1 MISSITSFLKT
12 VFFAYLLDDYLK
24 RTYPKK
30 YEDFIV
36 TVSYNFIYVYSK
48 AQIFYM
54 NIVKTVNKK
63 IEETPKLL
71 KLKNDLDLLLNQKN
85 DKAVMIECIKN
96 GVLSDNL
103 STTECDFALYSRLDD
118 SKKCLNKKIVY
129 DLDES
134 IDIYEVSEIKFLLV
148 ELKIANETYKIDLKT
163 DEYNFYIVG
172 NKLTKQFFQYYLTEI
187 LKQSTESVNN
197 FSVHIIDH
205 AVNKVELDF
214 SDENAHILLE
224 KSEYKLSIINNE
236 NHITDNS
243 EEKEENEENEEKE

>member
-1 MISSITSFLKT
+1 MIDIITN
-12 VFFAYLLDDYLK
+12 FFRTILLSVLLIDYIE

-54 NIVKTVNKK
+54 NIVKKVNKK

-103 STTECDFALYSRLDD
+103 SMTECDFALYSRLDD

-134 IDIYEVSEIKFLLV
+134 IVVYEVSDIKFLLV
-148 ELKIANETYKIDLKT
+148 ELKNGTNTYKIDLKT

-172 NKLTKQFFQYYLTEI
+172 NRFTKQFFQYYLTEI
-187 LKQSTESVNN
+187 LKKSDESVDDY
-197 FSVHIIDH
+197 SVHLIDH
-205 AVNKVELDF
+205 NVNSVQLDF
-214 SDENAHILLE
+214 SDENNQILLE
-224 KSEYKLSIINNE
+224 KTEYKLSIKNNE
-236 NHITDNS
+236 NHINDNS
-243 EEKEENEENEEKE
+243 EEKEEKEEKE

>member
-1 MISSITSFLKT
+1 
-12 VFFAYLLDDYLK
+12 
-24 RTYPKK
+24 
-30 YEDFIV
+30 
-36 TVSYNFIYVYSK
+36 
-48 AQIFYM
+48 M
-54 NIVKTVNKK
+54 NIVKTLNKK

-85 DKAVMIECIKN
+85 GTVIMIECIKN

-134 IDIYEVSEIKFLLV
+134 IEVYEVSDIKFLLV
-148 ELKIANETYKIDLKT
+148 ELKIGTETYKIDLKT

-172 NKLTKQFFQYYLTEI
+172 NRFTKQFFQYYLTEI
-187 LKQSTESVNN
+187 LKITEGVDK
-197 FSVHIIDH
+197 FSLHMIDH
-205 AVNKVELDF
+205 TVNKVELDF

-224 KSEYKLSIINNE
+224 KTEYKLSIVNNE
-236 NHITDNS
+236 NHINDNS
-243 EEKEENEENEEKE
+243 EEKEEKEEKE

>member
-1 MISSITSFLKT
+1 MIDFITNFFRTFLLS
-12 VFFAYLLDDYLK
+12 LLLIDYLE

-30 YEDFIV
+30 YDVFFI
-36 TVSYNFIYVYSK
+36 TVSYNLIYVYSK

-71 KLKNDLDLLLNQKN
+71 KLKNDLDLLMNQKN
-85 DKAVMIECIKN
+85 GTLIMIECIKN

-134 IDIYEVSEIKFLLV
+134 IDVYEVSDIKFLLV
-148 ELKIANETYKIDLKT
+148 ELKNGVETYKIDLKT

-172 NKLTKQFFQYYLTEI
+172 NKFTKQFFQYYLTEI
-187 LKQSTESVNN
+187 LKITESDDK
-197 FSVHIIDH
+197 FSLHIIDH
-205 AVNKVELDF
+205 LVNKVELDF
-214 SDENAHILLE
+214 SDKNDHILLE
-224 KSEYKLSIINNE
+224 KTGYKLSIANKINE
-236 NHITDNS
+236 NS
-243 EEKEENEENEEKE
+243 EEKEEKE

>member
-1 MISSITSFLKT
+1 MIDLITNFFRT
-12 VFFAYLLDDYLK
+12 VLLTLLLCDYLE

-30 YEDFIV
+30 CEEIFV
-36 TVSYNFIYVYSK
+36 TVSYNLIYVYSK

-71 KLKNDLDLLLNQKN
+71 KLKNDLDLLLNKKN
-85 DKAVMIECIKN
+85 GTVIMIECIKN
-96 GVLSDNL
+96 GILSDNL
-103 STTECDFALYSRLDD
+103 SMTECDFALYSRLDD

-134 IDIYEVSEIKFLLV
+134 IDVYEVSDIKFLLV
-148 ELKIANETYKIDLKT
+148 ELKNGVDTYKIDLKT

-172 NKLTKQFFQYYLTEI
+172 NRFTKQFFQYYLTEI
-187 LKQSTESVNN
+187 LKITEGVDK
-197 FSVHIIDH
+197 FSLHIIDH

-224 KSEYKLSIINNE
+224 KTEYKLSIVNNE
-236 NHITDNS
+236 NHINDNS
-243 EEKEENEENEEKE
+243 EDKEEKE

>member
-1 MISSITSFLKT
+1 MIDIITN
-12 VFFAYLLDDYLK
+12 FFRTILLSVLLIDYLE

-54 NIVKTVNKK
+54 NIVKKVNKK

-103 STTECDFALYSRLDD
+103 SMTECDFALYSRLDD

-134 IDIYEVSEIKFLLV
+134 IVVYEVSDIKFLLV
-148 ELKIANETYKIDLKT
+148 ELKNGTNTYKIDLKT
-163 DEYNFYIVG
+163 DAYNFYIVG
-172 NKLTKQFFQYYLTEI
+172 NRFTKQFFQYYLTEI
-187 LKQSTESVNN
+187 LKKSDESVDDY
-197 FSVHIIDH
+197 SVHLIDH
-205 AVNKVELDF
+205 NVNSVQLDF
-214 SDENAHILLE
+214 SDENNQILLE
-224 KSEYKLSIINNE
+224 KTEYKLSIKNNE
-236 NHITDNS
+236 NHINDNS
-243 EEKEENEENEEKE
+243 EEKEEKEEKE

>member
-1 MISSITSFLKT
+1 MIAFITNLLKS

-24 RTYPKK
+24 RTYPKR
-30 YEDFIV
+30 YEDFLV
-36 TVSYNFIYVYSK
+36 TVSYNLIYVYSK

-85 DKAVMIECIKN
+85 GTVIMIECIKN
-96 GVLSDNL
+96 GILSDNL

-118 SKKCLNKKIVY
+118 SNKCLNKKIVY

-134 IDIYEVSEIKFLLV
+134 IDVYDVSDIKFLLV
-148 ELKIANETYKIDLKT
+148 ELKNGDDTYKIDLKT
-163 DEYNFYIVG
+163 EAYNFYIVG
-172 NKLTKQFFQYYLTEI
+172 NKFTKQFFQYYLNEI
-187 LKQSTESVNN
+187 LKITESFDN
-197 FSVHIIDH
+197 FSLHIIDH
-205 AVNKVELDF
+205 EVNTVELDF

-224 KSEYKLSIINNE
+224 KTGYKMLNVNNIVNNE
-236 NHITDNS
+236 NHINDNR
-243 EEKEENEENEEKE
+243 EEKEEIE

>member
-1 MISSITSFLKT
+1 MIDFITNFFRTFLLS
-12 VFFAYLLDDYLK
+12 LLLIDYLE

-30 YEDFIV
+30 YDVFFI
-36 TVSYNFIYVYSK
+36 TVSYNLIYVYSK

-54 NIVKTVNKK
+54 NIVKTINKK

-71 KLKNDLDLLLNQKN
+71 KLKNDLDLLMNQKN
-85 DKAVMIECIKN
+85 GTLIMIECIKN

-134 IDIYEVSEIKFLLV
+134 IDVYEVSDIKFLLV
-148 ELKIANETYKIDLKT
+148 ELKNGVETYKIDLKT

-172 NKLTKQFFQYYLTEI
+172 NKFTKQFFQYYLTEI
-187 LKQSTESVNN
+187 LKITESDDK
-197 FSVHIIDH
+197 FSLHIIDH
-205 AVNKVELDF
+205 LVNKVELDF
-214 SDENAHILLE
+214 SDKNDHILLE
-224 KSEYKLSIINNE
+224 KTSYKLSIANKINE
-236 NHITDNS
+236 NS
-243 EEKEENEENEEKE
+243 EEKEEKE

>member
-1 MISSITSFLKT
+1 MIDIITN
-12 VFFAYLLDDYLK
+12 FFRTILLSLLLIDYIE

-63 IEETPKLL
+63 IAETPKLL

-96 GVLSDNL
+96 GVLSDSL
-103 STTECDFALYSRLDD
+103 SMTECDFALYSRLDD

-134 IDIYEVSEIKFLLV
+134 IVVYEVSDIKFLLV
-148 ELKIANETYKIDLKT
+148 ELKNGTNTYKIDLKT
-163 DEYNFYIVG
+163 DAYNFYIVG
-172 NKLTKQFFQYYLTEI
+172 NRFTKQFFQYYLTEI
-187 LKQSTESVNN
+187 LKKSYESVDDY
-197 FSVHIIDH
+197 SVHLIDH
-205 AVNKVELDF
+205 NVNSVELDF
-214 SDENAHILLE
+214 SDENNHILLE
-224 KSEYKLSIINNE
+224 KTDYKLSIKNNE
-236 NHITDNS
+236 SHITDNC
-243 EEKEENEENEEKE
+243 EEKEEKE

>member
-1 MISSITSFLKT
+1 MIDLITNFFRT
-12 VFFAYLLDDYLK
+12 VLLTLLLCDYLE

-30 YEDFIV
+30 CEEIFV
-36 TVSYNFIYVYSK
+36 TVSYNLIYVYSK

-85 DKAVMIECIKN
+85 GTVTMIECIKN

-134 IDIYEVSEIKFLLV
+134 IEVYEVSDIKFLLV
-148 ELKIANETYKIDLKT
+148 ELKIGTETYKIDLKT

-172 NKLTKQFFQYYLTEI
+172 NRFTKQFFQYYLTEI
-187 LKQSTESVNN
+187 LKITEGVDK
-197 FSVHIIDH
+197 FSLHIIDH
-205 AVNKVELDF
+205 TVNKVELDF

-224 KSEYKLSIINNE
+224 KTEYKLSIVNNE
-236 NHITDNS
+236 NNINENS
-243 EEKEENEENEEKE
+243 EEKEEKEEKE

>member
-1 MISSITSFLKT
+1 MISFIANTLRTVIFAFL
-12 VFFAYLLDDYLK
+12 LNDYLK

-30 YEDFIV
+30 YDDLFV
-36 TVSYNFIYVYSK
+36 TVSYNLIYVYSK

-85 DKAVMIECIKN
+85 GTVIMIECIKN

-134 IDIYEVSEIKFLLV
+134 IDVYEVSDIKFLLV
-148 ELKIANETYKIDLKT
+148 ELKTGSETYKIDLKT

-172 NKLTKQFFQYYLTEI
+172 NRFTKQFFQYYLTEI
-187 LKQSTESVNN
+187 LKITEGVDK
-197 FSVHIIDH
+197 FSLHIIDH
-205 AVNKVELDF
+205 TVNKVELDF

-224 KSEYKLSIINNE
+224 KTEYKLSIVNNE
-236 NHITDNS
+236 NHINDNS
-243 EEKEENEENEEKE
+243 EEKEEKE

>member
-1 MISSITSFLKT
+1 MIEEIINFFRTFLLS
-12 VFFAYLLDDYLK
+12 LLLCDYLE

-30 YEDFIV
+30 YEDFFV
-36 TVSYNFIYVYSK
+36 TVSYNLIYVYSK

-85 DKAVMIECIKN
+85 GTVIMIECIKN

-103 STTECDFALYSRLDD
+103 SMTECDFALYSRLDD
-118 SKKCLNKKIVY
+118 SNKCLNKKIVY

-134 IDIYEVSEIKFLLV
+134 IDVYEVSDIKFLLV
-148 ELKIANETYKIDLKT
+148 ELKIGTDTYKVDLKT

-172 NKLTKQFFQYYLTEI
+172 NKFTKQFFQYYLTAI
-187 LKQSTESVNN
+187 LKVTESVQG

-214 SDENAHILLE
+214 SDENNHILLE
-224 KSEYKLSIINNE
+224 KTEYKLSIANNE
-236 NHITDNS
+236 NHINDN
-243 EEKEENEENEEKE
+243 NEEKE

>member
-1 MISSITSFLKT
+1 MIDLITNFFRT
-12 VFFAYLLDDYLK
+12 VLLILLLCDYLE

-30 YEDFIV
+30 CEEIFV
-36 TVSYNFIYVYSK
+36 TVSYNLIYVYSK

-71 KLKNDLDLLLNQKN
+71 KLKNDLDLLLNKKN
-85 DKAVMIECIKN
+85 GTVIMIECIKN
-96 GVLSDNL
+96 GILSDNL
-103 STTECDFALYSRLDD
+103 SMTECDFALYSRLDD

-134 IDIYEVSEIKFLLV
+134 IDVYEVSDIKFLLV
-148 ELKIANETYKIDLKT
+148 ELKNGVDTYKIDLKT

-172 NKLTKQFFQYYLTEI
+172 NRFTKQFFQYYLTEI
-187 LKQSTESVNN
+187 LKITEGVDK
-197 FSVHIIDH
+197 FSLHIIDH
-205 AVNKVELDF
+205 TVNKVELDF

-224 KSEYKLSIINNE
+224 KTEYKLSIVNNE
-236 NHITDNS
+236 NHINDNS
-243 EEKEENEENEEKE
+243 EDKEEKE

>member
-1 MISSITSFLKT
+1 MIAFITNLLRA
-12 VFFAYLLDDYLK
+12 VFFGYLLNDYLK
-24 RTYPKK
+24 SRYPKK
-30 YEDFIV
+30 YETFIISF
-36 TVSYNFIYVYSK
+36 SYNVIYLYSK
-48 AQIFYM
+48 VQIFYM
-54 NIVKTVNKK
+54 NIIKTVNKK

-85 DKAVMIECIKN
+85 GAVIMIECIKN

-134 IDIYEVSEIKFLLV
+134 IEVYEVSDIKFLLV
-148 ELKIANETYKIDLKT
+148 ELKIGTETYKIDLKT

-172 NKLTKQFFQYYLTEI
+172 NRFTKQFFQYYLTEI
-187 LKQSTESVNN
+187 LKITEGVDK
-197 FSVHIIDH
+197 FSLNIIDH
-205 AVNKVELDF
+205 TVNKVELDF

-224 KSEYKLSIINNE
+224 KTEYKLSIVNNE
-236 NHITDNS
+236 NHINDNS
-243 EEKEENEENEEKE
+243 EEKEEKE

>member
-1 MISSITSFLKT
+1 MIAFITNLLKS

-24 RTYPKK
+24 RTYPKR
-30 YEDFIV
+30 YEDFLV
-36 TVSYNFIYVYSK
+36 TVSYNLIYVYSK

-85 DKAVMIECIKN
+85 GTVIMIECIKN
-96 GVLSDNL
+96 GILSDNL

-118 SKKCLNKKIVY
+118 SNKCLNKKIVY

-134 IDIYEVSEIKFLLV
+134 IDVYEVSDIKFLLV
-148 ELKIANETYKIDLKT
+148 ELKIGKDTYKIDLKT

-172 NKLTKQFFQYYLTEI
+172 NRFTKQFFQYY
-187 LKQSTESVNN
+187 
-197 FSVHIIDH
+197 
-205 AVNKVELDF
+205 
-214 SDENAHILLE
+214 ILLH
-224 KSEYKLSIINNE
+224 SNNK
-236 NHITDNS
+236 NILNI
-243 EEKEENEENEEKE
+243 KIVLLRYNRY